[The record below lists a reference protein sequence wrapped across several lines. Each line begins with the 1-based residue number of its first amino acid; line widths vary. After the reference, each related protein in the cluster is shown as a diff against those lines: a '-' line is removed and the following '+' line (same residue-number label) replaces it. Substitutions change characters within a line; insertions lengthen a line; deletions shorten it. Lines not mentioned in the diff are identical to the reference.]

1 MRLLLRVFTVLALVS
16 SAPLS
21 NACGDKLLVL
31 GRALRFSTISPERP
45 AVILAYAPQGSI
57 VSAVVNEP
65 QWLAAMEKGK
75 HRVRVIQELGGII
88 AALSSERYDLVLVS
102 LSDAA
107 QLKQRIQSAS
117 SATVIVPA
125 LKSSPSREEVRTAE
139 KEYGVVLKSESKGR
153 VYLSDISKAVDLRD
167 RRAQSLAQ
175 AHKSGRIS

>member
-1 MRLLLRVFTVLALVS
+1 MRRLLRVFTVLAMVS
-16 SAPLS
+16 CAPLS

-31 GRALRFSTISPERP
+31 GRALRFSTISSARP
-45 AVILAYAPQGSI
+45 AAILAYAPQGSM
-57 VSAVVNEP
+57 VSAIMNEP
-65 QWLAAMEKGK
+65 QWVAAMDKGK
-75 HRVRVIQELGGII
+75 HRVRVVQELDGIV
-88 AALSSERYDLVLVS
+88 AALTSERYDLVLVS

-117 SATVIVPA
+117 SAAVIVPA
-125 LKSSPSREEVRTAE
+125 LQSSPSREEVRAAE

-153 VYLSDISKAVDLRD
+153 AYLSDIGKAVDLRD